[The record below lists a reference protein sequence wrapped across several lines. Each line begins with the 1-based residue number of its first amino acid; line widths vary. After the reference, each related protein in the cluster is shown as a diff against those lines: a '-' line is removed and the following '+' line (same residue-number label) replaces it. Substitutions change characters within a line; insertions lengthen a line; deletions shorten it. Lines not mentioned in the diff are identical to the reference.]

1 MEQMSRTQAR
11 EKAYEII
18 FMIELCDSIDCELDI
33 LSEELKDHKKHMKYV
48 SSVVK
53 AVSDNLEEIDGI
65 ISENLDKSWSINR
78 LSKMSIAV
86 LRLAVAEI
94 KYLGDIPAAV
104 SINEAVELSKKY
116 GDEGEPSFVNGIL
129 SKLVK

>member
-11 EKAYEII
+11 EKAYEVI

-116 GDEGEPSFVNGIL
+116 GDEGEPSFINGIL

>member
-18 FMIELCDSIDCELDI
+18 FMIELCDSVDCELDI

-116 GDEGEPSFVNGIL
+116 GDEGEPSFINGIL

>member
-65 ISENLDKSWSINR
+65 ISENLDKSWSLNR

-129 SKLVK
+129 SKIVK

>member
-94 KYLGDIPAAV
+94 KYLGDIPDAV